1 MSELIFETIDV
12 VDIYTNKVTGKSI
25 KCTKPDGSIWF
36 VPEDVLNLDYQ
47 EYLSWLSEGDES

>member
-1 MSELIFETIDV
+1 MNESTFEAIDV
-12 VDIYTNKVTGKSI
+12 VDIYTSEITGKVI

-47 EYLSWLSEGDES
+47 EYLSWLKKGDEA